1 MPRISYYPVE
11 QLEDPELCGY
21 LDYAARY
28 GTPRPESQAVRAN
41 VPAVPRTLSRNWE
54 VPFRGGLMDHA
65 VTELC
70 RVPAL
75 AHRTGAGGDRGPRRG
90 AAGVRALRPLRRAR
104 AALGYASALAWAPG
118 EVDDALWSRVR
129 AHFSDE
135 QILELGYFVGLTFGQ
150 QRWIK
155 ALQLGHGE
163 VLNRSRAGLA
173 EHAVV
178 R

>member
-1 MPRISYYPVE
+1 MPRISYPVE

-21 LDYAARY
+21 LDYAARC

-41 VPAVPRTLSRNWE
+41 VPAVPTPCRVTGG
-54 VPFRGGLMDHA
+54 PFRRRADDHA
-65 VTELC
+65 VTGSAG
-70 RVPAL
+70 VPARHTAQEQGVTEDHDEEL
-75 AHRTGAGGDRGPRRG
+75 LECERSDRYDERERRRWIRG
-90 AAGVRALRPLRRAR
+90 
-104 AALGYASALAWAPG
+104 ALAWALGRSTMRSGP
-118 EVDDALWSRVR
+118 R
-129 AHFSDE
+129 AGPFSDE
-135 QILELGYFVGLTFGQ
+135 QIWSSGTSGPPFGQ